1 MVIPVLGRSKIRYIT
16 TVSVVILGGGF
27 ILLIQ
32 YLKINKYRHTRNKR
46 ELCINEKVSSAYQEL
61 KLIQFC
67 TIMIQSN
74 KILLG
79 QKQFGSILQ
88 STS

>member
-1 MVIPVLGRSKIRYIT
+1 MLIPVLGRSKIRYII

-46 ELCINEKVSSAYQEL
+46 ELCINEKVSSANQEL

-79 QKQFGSILQ
+79 QKQFGSIPQ